1 MAKQFARIEAE
12 HHDFISRQKVFFT
25 ASAAPDGRVNVSP
38 RETGSLRLIGPNCVA
53 YLDLT
58 GSGSETA
65 AHLRVTPR
73 LTLMFCAFEGPPRI
87 LRLYGQGRSLRRGSA
102 AYAELLAAHYANEEP
117 LGARQIVLIDVD
129 LVQTSCGYGVPLFD
143 YRGER
148 PSLQNWA
155 QAKGEAGLEAYRR
168 QKNMLSID
176 GLQTGL
182 CDEDAEGG
190 GWDPPASAA
199 AVS

>member
-1 MAKQFARIEAE
+1 M
-12 HHDFISRQKVFFT
+12 
-25 ASAAPDGRVNVSP
+25 
-38 RETGSLRLIGPNCVA
+38 A

-87 LRLYGQGRSLRRGSA
+87 LRLYGQGRSLRRCSP
-102 AYAELLAAHYANEEP
+102 AYAGLHAAHYANEEP
-117 LGARQIVLIDVD
+117 LGGRQIVLIDVD

-148 PSLQNWA
+148 QSLERWA
-155 QAKGEAGLEAYRR
+155 
-168 QKNMLSID
+168 
-176 GLQTGL
+176 
-182 CDEDAEGG
+182 
-190 GWDPPASAA
+190 
-199 AVS
+199 